1 MARNPWTD
9 PTRSTKEVWSLW
21 LKGWHSHGHFF
32 PEPTMVE
39 PGRSSRCA
47 VVKPLRLQRWDAL
60 MLNLFTERI
69 PTSTNNAPPVPILCC
84 ILSPFFLGW
93 NCTFFSR
100 ITSLIQVYLLFNH
113 HSTNFMHFKSDVLA
127 LFMSINR
134 GIGWVFQHVKNRLAK
149 LFQDNV
155 VPSGNLT

>member
-1 MARNPWTD
+1 MDCDIQASTTLIQQYSVFHKMQQPRGALQGLIIGLLFCSADHETSQFMAQYT
-9 PTRSTKEVWSLW
+9 TRAFP
-21 LKGWHSHGHFF
+21 GSHGHFF

-84 ILSPFFLGW
+84 ILSPFFLG
-93 NCTFFSR
+93 
-100 ITSLIQVYLLFNH
+100 
-113 HSTNFMHFKSDVLA
+113 
-127 LFMSINR
+127 
-134 GIGWVFQHVKNRLAK
+134 
-149 LFQDNV
+149 
-155 VPSGNLT
+155 